1 MRVLMITFLWR
12 LLVTRQ
18 WVTLL
23 VKITKLQKY
32 ENENK
37 ILHGNSRYAFPHG
50 VCFFSFFSNVLA
62 TTCVIY
68 YLMYTVYCSCLSF
81 LKRMHHICYIHKPH
95 LNRYQTKPSKLFD
108 DDQ

>member
-50 VCFFSFFSNVLA
+50 VCFFSFFFKCLGD
-62 TTCVIY
+62 
-68 YLMYTVYCSCLSF
+68 YLRYLLFNVYCVLFVSFFPQTDASF
-81 LKRMHHICYIHKPH
+81 LLYSQTALKPIS
-95 LNRYQTKPSKLFD
+95 NKTVKAF
-108 DDQ
+108 